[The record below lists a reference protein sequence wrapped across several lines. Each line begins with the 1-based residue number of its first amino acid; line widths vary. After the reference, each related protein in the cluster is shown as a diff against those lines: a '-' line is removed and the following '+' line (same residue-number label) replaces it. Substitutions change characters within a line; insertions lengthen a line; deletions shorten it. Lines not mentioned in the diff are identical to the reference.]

1 MSTAEDLDDV
11 GPKGIDRGS
20 FGRGP
25 NKHQWNQAVPINVGK
40 LNELSIF
47 AKYGSV
53 LGTDPGNITIWER
66 QNEIVCS
73 PWNWAKTMSTGSAGI
88 LEGGVEG
95 QYLELGRSMHTI
107 WIGRISEVALKGKLS
122 CCTELMYAVKAFVV
136 LMLNLWQPL
145 IALPAILY
153 IAILIAQEFG
163 SAGGFLVIA
172 LFNDVMFGEEMDL
185 LRFYYGGKIKWGL
198 QLEFGFWDFLKRGF
212 REVVGEES
220 DICEAISTQ
229 DEADFG
235 RKHAIHRFVINL
247 FQTAVSYA
255 EYVLVIGTGLSEL
268 LADIYWEGGGSAEFT
283 GETADSIPGTG
294 IEISVEDSP
303 TSRFLYLIPGV
314 LGVAYSVLIFWILV
328 IFEIVFVYHCVILV
342 PRTTGKETTRS
353 VYGDIIAG
361 ICKGRVVFRGCALSR
376 MWLLVRGYVKKTNH
390 KSGNVVDACDEMK
403 TFMLFLHWL
412 GDNGWISAKMED
424 WTICKIKS
432 GGDGIDNTAFLEEV
446 DGDDDDEETGL
457 LVKKEKDAYDTNNPM
472 TEVDGFREKGNVSDL
487 ELTES
492 VKGSSDAFKNKIQS
506 IKKSKSGRKSRAP
519 SNRSVHSLFENWLEG
534 SIDTKERAA
543 FGFSEYL
550 VGTVSWLLG
559 VEQILANVG
568 HKLDENGKEVD
579 IYKIHK
585 NYEKDQEYEY
595 TSHRWLF
602 DGKAAVKN
610 RIGKELMRGGM
621 ASWLKLALADSKEHI
636 PYKDG
641 DLGRM
646 IFGGV
651 SETHELRKSEIYE
664 LDELKAV
671 LGRKVRAKW
680 LAGGI
685 MLVTKNTTK
694 LSNSAKCCRAE
705 HYACS
710 VTFGT
715 AELEEI
721 RNLGRLWPEETA
733 RWREL
738 VRKWDMTTQDAVIY
752 GQEQVT
758 TRRGNRIIA
767 AILSVN
773 GDKVTITVRKTML
786 PLEDQGN
793 DIWCIG

>member
-1 MSTAEDLDDV
+1 
-11 GPKGIDRGS
+11 
-20 FGRGP
+20 
-25 NKHQWNQAVPINVGK
+25 
-40 LNELSIF
+40 
-47 AKYGSV
+47 
-53 LGTDPGNITIWER
+53 
-66 QNEIVCS
+66 
-73 PWNWAKTMSTGSAGI
+73 
-88 LEGGVEG
+88 
-95 QYLELGRSMHTI
+95 
-107 WIGRISEVALKGKLS
+107 
-122 CCTELMYAVKAFVV
+122 
-136 LMLNLWQPL
+136 MLNLWQPL
-145 IALPAILY
+145 VALPAILY
-153 IAILIAQEFG
+153 IAILIAEEFG

-198 QLEFGFWDFLKRGF
+198 QLDFGFWDFLKRGF

-220 DICEAISTQ
+220 DIGEAISTQ

-268 LADIYWEGGGSAEFT
+268 LADIYWEGGGEAEYVDNPDPSLT
-283 GETADSIPGTG
+283 DQV
-294 IEISVEDSP
+294 IEVSEESSP

-314 LGVAYSVLIFWILV
+314 MGVGYSVLIFWILV
-328 IFEIVFVYHCVILV
+328 IFEIVFLYHCVILV

-412 GDNGWISAKMED
+412 GDNGWISAKMEG

-432 GGDGIDNTAFLEEV
+432 EGGGINNTAFLEEV
-446 DGDDDDEETGL
+446 EDADDDENSGL
-457 LVKKEKDAYDTNNPM
+457 IKKMEKQPSTLMDNPM
-472 TEVDGFREKGNVSDL
+472 SEVSADGFSNKSNVSDL

-492 VKGSSDAFKNKIQS
+492 VKGSSDQFKNRIQS
-506 IKKSKSGRKSRAP
+506 IKSKKSTKSRKSRGV
-519 SNRSVHSLFENWLEG
+519 SNKSVHSLFESWLEG

-568 HKLDENGKEVD
+568 HKLDENGNEVPL
-579 IYKIHK
+579 YKIHK
-585 NYEKDQEYEY
+585 NYEKGAEFEY

-602 DGKAAVKN
+602 DGKAAVKD
-610 RIGKELMRGGM
+610 RIGSEMLRGGVCN
-621 ASWLKLALADSKEHI
+621 WLKLALQDPEQQI
-636 PYKDG
+636 PFKDG
-641 DLGRM
+641 DLGLM
-646 IFGGV
+646 IFGGI
-651 SETHELRKSEIYE
+651 SESHELRKSEIYE

-685 MLVTKNTTK
+685 MLVTKSTTT
-694 LSNSAKCCRAE
+694 LSESAKAAKAV
-705 HYACS
+705 HFATS

-738 VRKWDMTTQDAVIY
+738 VRKWDMSTQDAVIY

-767 AILSVN
+767 AILSVT
-773 GDKVTITVRKTML
+773 GEKVTITVRKTML

-793 DIWCIG
+793 DIWCIS